1 MENTPDNVVT
11 LPEEISLDTL
21 DLTDRIELLNALR
34 SIRDQL
40 PRVKKASPAI
50 ERYVHRRFIDWVDGH
65 IKKVLGEPQESA
77 FSQQEIAA
85 LKALAAK
92 VQQRQEGPQPVNRPE
107 WQAPKTPVSP
117 TQKASPLKE
126 TVDVE
131 KFRKS
136 QEDFLRQLEA
146 MDRNAPQF

>member
-1 MENTPDNVVT
+1 MENTPDNVVV
-11 LPEEISLDTL
+11 LLEEITLDTL
-21 DLTDRIELLNALR
+21 SLTDRIELLNALR

-40 PRVKKASPAI
+40 PKVKKASPAI
-50 ERYVHRRFIDWVDGH
+50 ERYVHKQFVDWVDAH
-65 IKKVLGEPQESA
+65 IKKVLGEPQESV
-77 FSQQEIAA
+77 FSQQEITA

-92 VQQRQEGPQPVNRPE
+92 VQQRQETPQPTVTKSP
-107 WQAPKTPVSP
+107 APAPTPA
-117 TQKASPLKE
+117 QKPAPLKE

>member
-1 MENTPDNVVT
+1 MENTPDNVVV
-11 LPEEISLDTL
+11 LLEEITLDTL
-21 DLTDRIELLNALR
+21 NLTDRIELLNALR

-40 PRVKKASPAI
+40 PKVKKASPAI
-50 ERYVHRRFIDWVDGH
+50 ERYVHKQFVDWVDAH
-65 IKKVLGEPQESA
+65 IKKVLGEPQESV
-77 FSQQEIAA
+77 FSQQEITA

-92 VQQRQEGPQPVNRPE
+92 VQQRQETPPQPTVT
-107 WQAPKTPVSP
+107 KSP
-117 TQKASPLKE
+117 ASPAQKPAPLKE

>member
-1 MENTPDNVVT
+1 MEKPNVVS
-11 LPEEISLDTL
+11 LPELADEISLEGL
-21 DLTDRIELLNALR
+21 DLTRRIELLNALR

-40 PRVKKASPAI
+40 PKLKKFSPEI
-50 ERYVHRRFIDWVDGH
+50 EKYIHHQFVDFVDAQ
-65 IKKVLGEPQESA
+65 IKGVLGEPQDSV
-77 FSQQEIAA
+77 FSKHEIIA

-92 VQQRQEGPQPVNRPE
+92 VQQKQESPI
-107 WQAPKTPVSP
+107 AVSP
-117 TQKASPLKE
+117 TVQKQKPTTPLKE

>member
-1 MENTPDNVVT
+1 MDTPENVVP
-11 LPEEISLDTL
+11 LSKEVSLESMN
-21 DLTDRIELLNALR
+21 LTDRIEVLNAFR

-40 PRVKKASPAI
+40 PKLKKVQPEI
-50 ERYVHRRFIDWVDGH
+50 ERYVHTQFVNWIDSQ
-65 IKKVLGEPQESA
+65 IKGILGEPQEQA
-77 FSQQEIAA
+77 FSPQEITV
-85 LKALAAK
+85 LKALASK
-92 VQQRQEGPQPVNRPE
+92 VQQRQPTAPVAAEVPQK
-107 WQAPKTPVSP
+107 QQ
-117 TQKASPLKE
+117 TQKPTPTPLRE

>member
-1 MENTPDNVVT
+1 MENTPDNIVS
-11 LPEEISLDTL
+11 LPEELTL
-21 DLTDRIELLNALR
+21 EKMELTERIELLNALR
-34 SIRDQL
+34 SIREQL
-40 PRVKKASPAI
+40 PKLKKSSPEI
-50 ERYVHRRFIDWVDGH
+50 ERYVHRQFMGWVDSH
-65 IKKVLGEPQESA
+65 IKLVLGEPQETV
-77 FSQQEIAA
+77 FSSQEITV

-92 VQQRQEGPQPVNRPE
+92 VQQKQPQSSQPPQP
-107 WQAPKTPVSP
+107 QQ
-117 TQKASPLKE
+117 TQKQQPQKPATPLRE